1 MAKGI
6 ADSDAAYGQRYTK
19 TTTVTVSMGRTR
31 RKTRK
36 ARPPAHEL
44 AETLRE
50 DKPEPTVEAL
60 LEKAQELIV
69 QCDYDL
75 AGEFVERVLKRA
87 PDNVEGKEILG
98 VVQLETGLLDAA
110 KQTFLSLLPPSPG
123 APSPPPP
130 AAHLYLAQLSD
141 DDPQMALKHFAA
153 AVDILTLQLK
163 GKDRATDVN
172 SVKSDEDETRRT
184 IVRALIG
191 QVEIWMDPAYDLCF
205 DPAAESNCEELLKSA
220 LQVDPENTEA
230 LQTLASVRMS
240 QQRPNEA
247 KELLEKAW
255 LSWKDLD
262 ADDPQLPPISS
273 RLNLTKLFLEL
284 SLFTLALMV
293 LQGIMASD
301 DEEVEAW
308 YLEGWCFFLMAEQ
321 AREHGGKLD
330 ELTWEELARDSRDC
344 LEACKTLHVNQGHP
358 DLPLRE
364 HVNELVSKLEELGIK
379 PSPEDDDGQ
388 NDEEWEDY
396 EGSDNSDSDVE
407 MS

>member
-1 MAKGI
+1 
-6 ADSDAAYGQRYTK
+6 
-19 TTTVTVSMGRTR
+19 
-31 RKTRK
+31 
-36 ARPPAHEL
+36 
-44 AETLRE
+44 
-50 DKPEPTVEAL
+50 L

-75 AGEFVERVLKRA
+75 AGKFVQRVLKRA

-98 VVQLETGLLDAA
+98 VVQLETGHLDAA

-141 DDPQMALKHFAA
+141 DDPQTALKHFAA
-153 AVDILTLQLK
+153 AVNILTLQLK
-163 GKDRATDVN
+163 GKDRAADNDVT
-172 SVKSDEDETRRT
+172 SVKSDEDEARRT

-205 DPAAESNCEELLKSA
+205 DPAAEANCEELLKSA

-240 QQRPNEA
+240 QQRPDEA

-262 ADDPQLPPISS
+262 ADNPQLPPIAS

-284 SLFTLALMV
+284 SLFTPALMV

-330 ELTWEELARDSRDC
+330 ELTWEELAKDSRDC
-344 LEACKTLHVNQGHP
+344 LETCKTLHVNQGHP

-364 HVNELVSKLEELGIK
+364 HVKELISRLEELGVK
-379 PSPEDDDGQ
+379 PSPEDDGQ
-388 NDEEWEDY
+388 DDDDWEDY
-396 EGSDNSDSDVE
+396 EGSDGSDSDVE